1 MSKPAQSASCH
12 EPHLK
17 TTALSRKQRTYVPGR
32 LPDSFRIAK
41 PPQELGAAK
50 LSSCTPRCGGPS
62 GTEENNNSRR
72 WNVCK
77 PTLKNP
83 AEKPHFRKLPEAFFL
98 GPGNIVS
105 RLQRGHRLH
114 GNSLSLSLSRGLR
127 GLSAARWLELQREI
141 LRFKAELVL
150 LDKDFRCQART
161 VILVTCVLGVR
172 LHLVILTLTPQNGY
186 KAPGSSAER
195 RSRPGR
201 ALGTCELTAVLIES
215 FWSQLSLKSPSLHA
229 RRGAARQACRC
240 SASEQF

>member
-17 TTALSRKQRTYVPGR
+17 TTALSRKRRTYVPGR

-41 PPQELGAAK
+41 PPQELRAAK

-77 PTLKNP
+77 PILKNP

-114 GNSLSLSLSRGLR
+114 GNSLSLSRTQRSVSRAVAGTPKR
-127 GLSAARWLELQREI
+127 NTSLQVDQ
-141 LRFKAELVL
+141 AELVL

-161 VILVTCVLGVR
+161 VIIVTCVLGVR

-201 ALGTCELTAVLIES
+201 ALGTCELMAVLIES